1 MALILDA
8 ALRGKGCFKNILSS
22 VLGIWQLEGF
32 LCVFAIWPEM
42 KVFIILLRQFDKN
55 ASLSVDYSSSSLSPR
70 FVSGLINQGKV
81 EAFEKMLWR
90 VCKGYTILTYAEL
103 DEPLEDPE
111 TVSECHDYLLTV
123 TD

>member
-1 MALILDA
+1 MFQNHFIQRFRYLAVGGLSVC
-8 ALRGKGCFKNILSS
+8 LRHLARDESFHH
-22 VLGIWQLEGF
+22 
-32 LCVFAIWPEM
+32 
-42 KVFIILLRQFDKN
+42 LLRQFDKN
-55 ASLSVDYSSSSLSPR
+55 TLLSVDYSSSSLSPR
-70 FVSGLINQGKV
+70 FVSGLIHQGKV

-111 TVSECHDYLLTV
+111 TVSKCHDHLLTV